1 MLAQDTEVTIGGMI
15 GRIKRAVTKKGR
27 SAGQPMAIVT
37 LEDLEGQIDG
47 TIFAES
53 LAEIQKDYPDAVEA
67 ERIVFLRGKVDK
79 RRETPGVVVN
89 DLVPIEHAVAR
100 LTCGIKIAVEAP
112 DAVQDLLTRLKPILV
127 RHKGNCDLFL
137 QLPANNVNKVIIR
150 LDSQWSVRPTT
161 ALKLELETT
170 LNGHGKVE
178 LAGDG
183 TRRIKRLQEQK
194 LFQEPEPTEIPM
206 QSAAGAE
213 SFEEPS

>member
-1 MLAQDTEVTIGGMI
+1 
-15 GRIKRAVTKKGR
+15 
-27 SAGQPMAIVT
+27 
-37 LEDLEGQIDG
+37 
-47 TIFAES
+47 
-53 LAEIQKDYPDAVEA
+53 
-67 ERIVFLRGKVDK
+67 
-79 RRETPGVVVN
+79 
-89 DLVPIEHAVAR
+89 
-100 LTCGIKIAVEAP
+100 
-112 DAVQDLLTRLKPILV
+112 LLTRLKPILV